1 MSTPLRFDVVG
12 ALGWVK
18 SGIDESIAN
27 ASRFLCDLAENTA
40 DNDASGKAAEALHQ
54 SAGALQLLGLEGCSC
69 VMREIEKFI
78 LEVPMTE
85 SIQNAD
91 SIKSVIG
98 ALTSLSNYLVDISC
112 GQSDIPILLYPRYES
127 LAGLNGRT
135 DISMSELFFPPLD
148 VLPPAHPDA
157 RNASSEEL
165 AQIVATERAEFQ
177 RGLVTWLRGDQN
189 GLAGMSSALA
199 AVEQHQGEPNQ
210 RAFWWIAGG
219 FVDLLQNSTGTPAPE
234 LKKLFSRIDRQFA
247 RLASGEPHVAENL
260 LRDMLFW
267 IGQESSNVA
276 RAHEIQQHYE
286 LLRLTLISPGSD
298 IEGRFFEYAR
308 GILDATHEAWSRYNT
323 EMNEDV
329 ASVRVRLRKL
339 PKAIAPLHNSALDS
353 LSRAMARA
361 ADKLPPRASEAAGLA
376 GDITMAL
383 ARSRSLLTDLENAL
397 SKNAVDPN
405 VSSKPGIEMQN
416 PVDEVAVPVSHSET
430 INDPAPA
437 TDDAEL
443 VRMLAHEM
451 RVNLNRAE
459 EFLERFFQDH
469 ALRGNLVEVYA
480 LLRQVHGAL
489 EIAGPEGDLP
499 ILGRCLRLIAQFQRD
514 NYSPSAT
521 EIDALVHDLSSLNSH
536 FAASEKGESISS
548 SPVPLPPSV
557 SETFEID
564 APIPSVES
572 LIGAELKKTQALL
585 HTWDESPDDVHAR
598 AELRDTLEH
607 IRNDAELV
615 ADFALEA
622 QAEQT
627 LVALDASVRLPSD
640 ELVHAIETMTMQVL
654 PHDVLLHT
662 DQAPQHQNHGDD
674 EMLEV
679 FLDEAREVISQGR
692 NKLDRVQTDTA
703 SIGVLTEIRRGFHT
717 LKGSSR
723 MVQLVDFGEVAWTAE
738 QALNRWLEGGAP
750 ASESLRDFIHRAY
763 EYFSNWVESIASK
776 TPLEIDRDTLA
787 PEALSLTSNSTVD
800 TTDEPEIASANYEDE
815 DIQIEQTQTVQVSS
829 SLREIF
835 LAEAAQLLTTLH
847 DEIKLWGAEGA
858 GPPSEPFVRAAHT
871 LAGISRSTAQPNT
884 AGLAA
889 ALEQWVLQLVVNR
902 QVAQPAAVELMTRTY
917 HQLAAMVGAF
927 RDGGN
932 AVGAEELIHQIDKA
946 ASPAEQ
952 LDIFASALEQTSAM
966 ATGGSGRRNIKD
978 DLDVDLLP
986 VFLEEAETLIPVV
999 GESLR
1004 NWNAKPSD
1012 FEAVQALQRALHT
1025 FKGSAR
1031 MVGAL
1036 RLGELVHQIESEVND
1051 AAEGLGLTPE
1061 LHEALQAKFDRVND
1075 AVDRLRAG
1083 DGMATALAQT
1093 QTMRAL
1099 PSVEG
1104 GATLRMLAVL
1114 EREETLRPVPHL
1126 QAPRADTSMLDM
1138 GGALEAAI
1146 SASFPPNDLIIASL
1160 EQSEVPTSVNSRGP
1174 DAVTPVE
1181 QSQLR
1186 ALIRVAADDVDMMVN
1201 QAGEVNIARTRVEN
1215 EMRLMRGGYHDL
1227 TQNMLRLRQ
1236 QLREIEIQAESQL
1249 QSRQQQATARDVTF
1263 DPLEFDR
1270 FTRFQELTR
1279 MMAESVNDIGVV
1291 QQSILKS
1298 LDEADSAL
1306 LSQART
1312 SFDLQQQLM
1321 SVRMVPFANVA
1332 DRFYRIV
1339 RVTARE
1345 LGKRAELDLHGA
1357 KVELDRGV
1365 LERITAPME
1374 HLLRNALTHGIEL
1387 PSEREASG
1395 KAPDGRIQ
1403 IELEQQGN
1411 DVVINLSDDGKGINV
1426 DDIERTAIARGIIH
1440 AQHNL
1445 SRRQLIELIFT
1456 SGFSTATQI
1465 TELAGRGVGLDVVR
1479 SEITALGGRVEVSSE
1494 VGKGTRFTI
1503 YLPLTLAIAEAL
1515 LVRAGNRKY
1524 ALPTAIVRQVQR
1536 FTPEALAVIQ
1546 SIRELSWGGE
1556 GYRFIY
1562 LLDLFGQRDVSAEE
1576 RRFSHVILLRSGGQR
1591 LAIQVDELIG
1601 IRQVVV
1607 KSIGSQLAMVSGLI
1621 GATVLADGEIVLIVN
1636 PVTLGQSVA
1645 AEANPN
1651 ITQRQLLRQ
1660 DKPNLAPRKVPTI
1673 MVVDDSITVRKIS
1686 ERALS
1691 REGYQVVLAKDGLDA
1706 LEKIRETMPDL
1717 MLVDIE
1723 MPRMDGFDLTRSIR
1737 SNPTTQSIPI
1747 IMITS
1752 RTAEKHRR
1760 HAMQLG
1766 VNIYL
1771 GKPYTDEDLLKSISA
1786 LMVERDERD
1795 SFNAPAVRGD
1805 VVQSLH

>member
-18 SGIDESIAN
+18 SGIDDSLAIA
-27 ASRFLCDLAENTA
+27 SQFLCDLAENSA
-40 DNDASGKAAEALHQ
+40 ENDAGRKAAESLHQ
-54 SAGALQLLGLEGCSC
+54 AAGALQLLGLEGCSC
-69 VMREIEKFI
+69 VVREVEKFI
-78 LEVPMTE
+78 LEIPTKE
-85 SIQNAD
+85 NIPNAD
-91 SIKSVIG
+91 SAKSVIG
-98 ALTSLSNYLVDISC
+98 ALMSLSNYLIDVAN
-112 GQSDIPILLYPRYES
+112 GQSDIPSLLYPRYEF

-148 VLPPAHPDA
+148 VLPPPHPDA
-157 RNASSEEL
+157 RNASGDEL
-165 AQIVATERAEFQ
+165 AQLVATERAEFQ
-177 RGLVTWLRGDQN
+177 RGLIAWLRGDQN
-189 GLAGMSSALA
+189 GLGAMSRALA
-199 AVEQHQGEPNQ
+199 QVEQLQGDPNR

-219 FVDLLQNSTGTPAPE
+219 LVDLLQNNSGTPAPE

-247 RLASGEPHVAENL
+247 RLAGGEPHVAENL

-267 IGQESSNVA
+267 IGQEPTNVP
-276 RAHEIQQHYE
+276 RALEIQQHYE
-286 LLRLTLISPGSD
+286 LLRLTLITPGSD
-298 IEGRFFEYAR
+298 VEGRFFEYAR
-308 GILDATHEAWSRYNT
+308 GTLDATQAAWSRYNT
-323 EMNEDV
+323 QMNEDV

-361 ADKLPPRASEAAGLA
+361 AEKLPPRASEAAALA

-383 ARSRSLLTDLENAL
+383 ARSRSLLADLENAL
-397 SKNAVDPN
+397 SKNARNSDAPP
-405 VSSKPGIEMQN
+405 KPAIEMQK
-416 PVDEVAVPVSHSET
+416 PVNEEAAPVFSSET
-430 INDPAPA
+430 ANDTLP
-437 TDDAEL
+437 TVDDGEL
-443 VRMLAHEM
+443 SRLVAHEM
-451 RVNLNRAE
+451 RLNLSRAE
-459 EFLERFFQDH
+459 EILERFFQDH
-469 ALRGNLVEVYA
+469 ALRGTLKEVFD
-480 LLRQVHGAL
+480 LLQQVHGAL
-489 EIAGPEGDLP
+489 ELAGPEDDLP
-499 ILGRCLRLIAQFQRD
+499 ILGRCLQAITEFKSER
-514 NYSPSAT
+514 YSPSEI

-536 FAASEKGESISS
+536 FAASEKGESNDAVS
-548 SPVPLPPSV
+548 VMFPPSV
-557 SETFEID
+557 GDTIEV
-564 APIPSVES
+564 AIPTASVES
-572 LIGAELKKTQALL
+572 QIGVELKNAQALL
-585 HTWDESPDDVHAR
+585 SAWDESPDDAR
-598 AELRDTLEH
+598 ARTELRDTLEH
-607 IRNDAELV
+607 IRSDAELV
-615 ADFALEA
+615 ADSALEMHAEHTLAALEA
-622 QAEQT
+622 
-627 LVALDASVRLPSD
+627 SVQLPSD
-640 ELVHAIETMTMQVL
+640 ELVHALATMTMQVSPHEVL
-654 PHDVLLHT
+654 PYI
-662 DQAPQHQNHGDD
+662 DQGPQHQMDGDD
-674 EMLEV
+674 DMLGV
-679 FLDEAREVISQGR
+679 FLDEARDVVSKGLS
-692 NKLDRVQTDTA
+692 KLDHFRNNPS
-703 SIGVLTEIRRGFHT
+703 SIDSLTEIRRGFHT

-723 MVQLVDFGEVAWTAE
+723 MVQLTDFGDVAWTAE
-738 QALNRWLEGGAP
+738 EALNRWLERGAP
-750 ASESLRDFIHRAY
+750 TSEALLEFVHRAY
-763 EYFSNWVESIASK
+763 QHFSNWIESIASK
-776 TPLEIDRDTLA
+776 NPVEIDKKTLA
-787 PEALSLTSNSTVD
+787 PEALSLTFTPVSDDEDEAELESANHEIVD
-800 TTDEPEIASANYEDE
+800 T
-815 DIQIEQTQTVQVSS
+815 QIEQTQPVQVSS
-829 SLREIF
+829 NLREIF
-835 LAEAAQLLTTLH
+835 LTEAAQLLTTLQ
-847 DEIKLWGAEGA
+847 DEINAWGTEGA

-889 ALEQWVLQLVVNR
+889 ALEQWVLQLVASR
-902 QVAQPAAVELMTRTY
+902 QVAQPAAVELMNRTY
-917 HQLAAMVGAF
+917 QQLATMVGAF

-932 AVGAEELIHQIDKA
+932 AIGGEELIHQIEKA
-946 ASPAEQ
+946 ASPAAQ
-952 LDIFASALEQTSAM
+952 LEILAPAVEQTSA
-966 ATGGSGRRNIKD
+966 ATTEGSGRRNIKD
-978 DLDVDLLP
+978 DLDDDLLP

-1004 NWNAKPSD
+1004 TWKAKPSD
-1012 FEAVQALQRALHT
+1012 FETVQALQRALHT

-1061 LHEALQAKFDRVND
+1061 LYEALQSKFDRVND
-1075 AVDRLRAG
+1075 AVDRLLAG
-1083 DGMATALAQT
+1083 EKMATVLAQT
-1093 QTMRAL
+1093 RKMLAV
-1099 PSVEG
+1099 PSVES

-1114 EREETLRPVPHL
+1114 EREETLHHVPRP
-1126 QAPRADTSMLDM
+1126 QAPDTDPQISDI
-1138 GGALEAAI
+1138 ASKLEAAI
-1146 SASFPPNDLIIASL
+1146 KSSVPANDLTTTNL
-1160 EQSEVPTSVNSRGP
+1160 QHSEIPTVVNIRESETS
-1174 DAVTPVE
+1174 APVE
-1181 QSQLR
+1181 QSQSR
-1186 ALIRVAADDVDMMVN
+1186 ALIRVAADDVDTMVN

-1215 EMRLMRGGYHDL
+1215 EMRMMRGGYHDL
-1227 TQNMLRLRQ
+1227 TQNILRLRQ

-1249 QSRQQQATARDVTF
+1249 QSRQQQAMARDVSF

-1291 QQSILKS
+1291 QQSVLKS
-1298 LDEADSAL
+1298 LDEADAAL

-1321 SVRMVPFANVA
+1321 GVRMVPFANVA

-1345 LGKRAELDLHGA
+1345 LGKRAELDLQGA

-1374 HLLRNALTHGIEL
+1374 HLLRNALAHGIEL
-1387 PSEREASG
+1387 PVDREAVG
-1395 KAPDGRIQ
+1395 KAGDGRIQ

-1426 DDIERTAIARGIIH
+1426 ENIERIAIARGVIP

-1456 SGFSTATQI
+1456 PGFSTASQI

-1494 VGKGTRFTI
+1494 FGKGTRFTI

-1515 LVRAGNRKY
+1515 LVRAGNRQY
-1524 ALPTAIVRQVQR
+1524 ALPTTIVRQVQR

-1562 LLDLFGQRDVSAEE
+1562 LLDLFGQRDASAEE

-1591 LAIQVDELIG
+1591 LAVQVDELIG

-1607 KSIGSQLAMVSGLI
+1607 KSIGPQLAMVSGLV
-1621 GATVLADGEIVLIVN
+1621 GATVLANGEIVLIVN
-1636 PVTLGQSVA
+1636 PVTLGQGVA
-1645 AEANPN
+1645 AEASPN

-1660 DKPNLAPRKVPTI
+1660 DKPNVLPRKMSTI

-1686 ERALS
+1686 ERTLS

-1706 LEKIRETMPDL
+1706 LEKIRDTLPDV

-1737 SNPTTQSIPI
+1737 ANPITQSIPI

-1771 GKPYTDEDLLKSISA
+1771 GKPYTDEDLLKSIST
-1786 LMVERDERD
+1786 LMGDRTASD
-1795 SFNAPAVRGD
+1795 SLKSPGVRND
-1805 VVQSLH
+1805 VVSSLN